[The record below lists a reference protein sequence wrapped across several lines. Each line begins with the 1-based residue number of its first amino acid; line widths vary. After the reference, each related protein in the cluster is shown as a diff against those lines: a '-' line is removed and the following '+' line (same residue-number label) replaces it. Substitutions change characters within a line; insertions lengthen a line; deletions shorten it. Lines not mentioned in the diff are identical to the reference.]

1 MQNAL
6 SETQKQ
12 AQMSLES
19 RKFRRKWERPAYRTP
34 RSPASLGGAF
44 NHLFVY
50 NCTTR
55 YSPSFNTDVML
66 HAADEEKG
74 EIL

>member
-34 RSPASLGGAF
+34 RSPM
-44 NHLFVY
+44 
-50 NCTTR
+50 
-55 YSPSFNTDVML
+55 YSKDV
-66 HAADEEKG
+66 DG
-74 EIL
+74 EIARS